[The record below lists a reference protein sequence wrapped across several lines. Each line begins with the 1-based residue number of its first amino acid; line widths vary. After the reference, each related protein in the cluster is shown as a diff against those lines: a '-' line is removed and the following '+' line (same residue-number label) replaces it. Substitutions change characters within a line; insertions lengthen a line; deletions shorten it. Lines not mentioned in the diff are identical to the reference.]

1 MRILLA
7 VDGSACSKYA
17 QERLRF
23 YFPDADVD
31 VISVMPPPLPEPVAP
46 GWVGGVPVVT
56 DMKLE
61 EELAEQALS
70 TAKQVLG
77 ETGKVVY
84 HIAQGDPGATIVR
97 YAEDQKVDAIVLGS
111 HGRNAFER
119 LLMGSVAQYVVNHAV
134 CPVMVIKSKNA

>member
-1 MRILLA
+1 MRILIA
-7 VDGSACSKYA
+7 ADGSSCSKNA
-17 QERLRF
+17 LEKLRF
-23 YFPDADVD
+23 YFPDADLD

-61 EELAEQALS
+61 EEMAEQALA
-70 TAKQVLG
+70 TAKQILG
-77 ETGKVVY
+77 DTGKVVY

-97 YAEDQKVDAIVLGS
+97 YAEDQNVDAIVMGS

-134 CPVMVIKSKNA
+134 CPVMVIKSK